1 MISGVEAFN
10 DYEIGYLSIKTAVD
24 MIKRDINSI
33 EKDIDSEYIDKNSLK
48 NDDKMKFLYPIE

>member
-1 MISGVEAFN
+1 
-10 DYEIGYLSIKTAVD
+10 